1 MDARTA
7 YPEDAAFPADSLSG
21 AHAPAGTTAG
31 IRTAET
37 RAAAPPY
44 GAEVPKAAPR
54 AINAAEAS
62 DAGRSDSSGT
72 APFRAE
78 ARTEMPAG
86 TLPAPA
92 DSLRTD
98 SLHADSLP
106 AFPFPVQS
114 GPADLP
120 GETPAVR
127 WRDTTAAAVFGPA
140 SVEAAPRTLPPSG
153 APSLTDNAVF
163 QSFVLLLAATYA
175 TLLYRNIGDIRT
187 LVGHISRDAASRQRL
202 SEDPGSS
209 GFSRFL
215 HIVTAIGM
223 LVLGVF
229 AVKYGDALRPRLLTD
244 TLSHGAVLAMSLLAT
259 LACTAIVACQAA
271 LVRIAGA
278 VTVSQPFVSQ
288 LMLLRRTYFALA
300 VIVTSPALLLFALCP
315 RGTGNVWF
323 SVITIELAMTAFL
336 YLKESLNLFIS
347 KKISILHW
355 FLYLCTVEI
364 FPVSLLWLSLVR

>member
-31 IRTAET
+31 IRTAEART
-37 RAAAPPY
+37 AAPY

-54 AINAAEAS
+54 AINAEEAS

-223 LVLGVF
+223 LFLGVF
-229 AVKYGDALRPRLLTD
+229 AVKYGDALMPRLLTD

>member
-31 IRTAET
+31 IRAAEA
-37 RAAAPPY
+37 RAAEPY
-44 GAEVPKAAPR
+44 GAEAPKAAPR

-223 LVLGVF
+223 LFLGVF
-229 AVKYGDALRPRLLTD
+229 AVKYGDALMPRLLTD

-323 SVITIELAMTAFL
+323 TVITIELAMTAFL

-355 FLYLCTVEI
+355 FLYLCAVEI

>member
-7 YPEDAAFPADSLSG
+7 YPEDAAFPVDSLSG

-31 IRTAET
+31 IRTAEA
-37 RAAAPPY
+37 RAAAPY
-44 GAEVPKAAPR
+44 GTEVPKAAPR

-140 SVEAAPRTLPPSG
+140 SVEAAPRTLPPSARRRSQTMPCSRASSCCSPPPTPPCSTVTSATS
-153 APSLTDNAVF
+153 APSWATSRAMPPHGNA
-163 QSFVLLLAATYA
+163 SPRIRAAA
-175 TLLYRNIGDIRT
+175 D
-187 LVGHISRDAASRQRL
+187 SRGSCTSSRRSECSSWAS
-202 SEDPGSS
+202 
-209 GFSRFL
+209 
-215 HIVTAIGM
+215 
-223 LVLGVF
+223 
-229 AVKYGDALRPRLLTD
+229 
-244 TLSHGAVLAMSLLAT
+244 
-259 LACTAIVACQAA
+259 
-271 LVRIAGA
+271 
-278 VTVSQPFVSQ
+278 
-288 LMLLRRTYFALA
+288 
-300 VIVTSPALLLFALCP
+300 SP
-315 RGTGNVWF
+315 
-323 SVITIELAMTAFL
+323 
-336 YLKESLNLFIS
+336 
-347 KKISILHW
+347 
-355 FLYLCTVEI
+355 
-364 FPVSLLWLSLVR
+364 